1 MKTFK
6 QIIAEVAE
14 PKSDDEKAFKAKH
27 VISKTAD
34 RNGNGDDVFNGSK
47 QKKDKSK
54 AASYEPGKDEE
65 VYEETSF
72 DNTFSILREFAK
84 DVDQGMFEG
93 WEDMLKAVKK
103 KAAEKGTGNF
113 EKKKISTGTVY
124 QRKYKKEKEDVK
136 EAVKPPF
143 EGPYSK
149 KSDDIVDKSG
159 AKHTAMSR
167 AKHLAKM
174 ALQKRL
180 QQKQA
185 KEEVEKCPD
194 CGKMHEKGE
203 CEMNEKKLTP
213 AEMKKRE
220 EVAKAIERENPNMPM
235 DKKMAIATA
244 TAKKVAEA
252 LKGGQK
258 KLDLNK
264 NGKLDADDFKRL
276 RKEEVELDES
286 SDAYGKSL
294 EKEKEKRLT
303 SNDQDKLAQLRRMMD
318 REKTKVARKPNKEDV
333 EQVNEL
339 NKSTL
344 QSYAAKASDA
354 RGHRNLPLKKV
365 DNRYTGVAR
374 ASKRLN
380 KEESESIEEGIAATL
395 KKAAGSSNGTSVT
408 FSDGSKENLD
418 QATAKALLGVHQ
430 KLNSTNKQKMED
442 NLFKSSEDF
451 MKMVDFAMSKA

>member
-167 AKHLAKM
+167 VKHLAKM

-185 KEEVEKCPD
+185 KEEVERCPD

-213 AEMKKRE
+213 AEIHKVLGPTKNAAQGIAALKKAFK
-220 EVAKAIERENPNMPM
+220 VNDAQAKA
-235 DKKMAIATA
+235 
-244 TAKKVAEA
+244 
-252 LKGGQK
+252 
-258 KLDLNK
+258 
-264 NGKLDADDFKRL
+264 
-276 RKEEVELDES
+276 
-286 SDAYGKSL
+286 
-294 EKEKEKRLT
+294 
-303 SNDQDKLAQLRRMMD
+303 MMD
-318 REKTKVARKPNKEDV
+318 RVMKEDV

-380 KEESESIEEGIAATL
+380 KEESESIEEGIATTL